1 MRNRNRRGKGMKL
14 KGPGVSQKHS
24 LRFVGSIV
32 ATFTAFLI
40 PSASLA
46 QTDWKK
52 QWDATVE
59 AGRKEG
65 EVVIYGPHNP
75 AYQQIWA
82 IFQKSYPEVKFNFVP
97 GKGSDH
103 AQRIVAERRAGKYL
117 ADLIMGGSSTY
128 AAFAPGTLEPL
139 KPLLILPDVNDSNN
153 WFDGRLHFADAQN
166 NAGLIISGEIGTR
179 RGSYNTK
186 LLDPKEVQSWWDLLK
201 PKFKGKLVT
210 FDPRVPGGGGE
221 TFMFFYYTPTL
232 GQTFITRL
240 LTETDILITRDLQQG
255 TDWLGQG
262 KVLFQIGSGQPVM
275 KANKQ
280 GLPVDLMPHAMK
292 EGDIMGGGSC
302 CLAVMSKAP
311 HPNAAK
317 LFVNWVLSREG
328 QSAWQ
333 KYTEVNSLRV
343 DIPKTDLPPDD
354 VPQKGVNYFMLNSA
368 KYNGMEGRK
377 ALHQIVEDALK
388 KAAKTK

>member
-1 MRNRNRRGKGMKL
+1 MRLEARGLNKIAVRQIAAL
-14 KGPGVSQKHS
+14 V
-24 LRFVGSIV
+24 LLNV
-32 ATFTAFLI
+32 ALLI
-40 PSASLA
+40 LPQASSA

-52 QWDATVE
+52 QWEATVE

-117 ADLIMGGSSTY
+117 ADLMMGGSSTY
-128 AAFAPGTLEPL
+128 ATFAPGTLEPL

-153 WFDGRLHFADAQN
+153 WFDGKFHFADAQN

-201 PKFKGKLVT
+201 PRFKGKLVT
-210 FDPRVPGGGGE
+210 FDPRVAGGGGE
-221 TFMFFYYTPTL
+221 TFMFFYYTPAL
-232 GQTFITRL
+232 GEKFITRI
-240 LTETDILITRDLQQG
+240 LTETDILMTRDLQQG
-255 TDWLGQG
+255 TDWLASG
-262 KVLFQIGSGQPVM
+262 KVVFQIGSGQPVM

-292 EGDIMGGGSC
+292 EGEIMGGGSC

-311 HPNAAK
+311 HPNAAR

-328 QSAWQ
+328 EIAWQ

-388 KAAKTK
+388 KVGKAK

>member
-1 MRNRNRRGKGMKL
+1 MKL
-14 KGPGVSQKHS
+14 KGPGVSQKRS

-32 ATFTAFLI
+32 ATLTAFLI

-103 AQRIVAERRAGKYL
+103 AQRIVAEHRAGKYL

-139 KPLLILPDVNDSNN
+139 KPLLILPDVSDSNN

-317 LFVNWVLSREG
+317 LFVNWVLSR
-328 QSAWQ
+328 
-333 KYTEVNSLRV
+333 
-343 DIPKTDLPPDD
+343 
-354 VPQKGVNYFMLNSA
+354 
-368 KYNGMEGRK
+368 
-377 ALHQIVEDALK
+377 
-388 KAAKTK
+388 

>member
-1 MRNRNRRGKGMKL
+1 MTHEARGLSKNAVRQICRL
-14 KGPGVSQKHS
+14 VLLNLALLVLPW
-24 LRFVGSIV
+24 
-32 ATFTAFLI
+32 
-40 PSASLA
+40 ASSA

-52 QWDATVE
+52 RWDATVE

-82 IFQKSYPEVKFNFVP
+82 IFQKTYPEVKFSFVP

-139 KPLLILPDVNDSNN
+139 KPLLILPDVNDANN

-186 LLDPKEVQSWWDLLK
+186 LLDPKEIHSWWDLLK
-201 PKFKGKLVT
+201 PRFKGKLVT
-210 FDPRVPGGGGE
+210 FDPRVAGGGGE
-221 TFMFFYYTPTL
+221 TFAFFYYTPSL
-232 GQTFITRL
+232 GQEFITRI

-262 KVLFQIGSGQPVM
+262 KVVFQIGSGQPVM
-275 KANKQ
+275 KAKKQ
-280 GLPVDLMPHAMK
+280 GLPVDLMPHALK

-328 QSAWQ
+328 QIAWQ

-343 DIPKTDLPPDD
+343 DVPKTDLPPDD

-388 KAAKTK
+388 KAGKAK

>member
-1 MRNRNRRGKGMKL
+1 MRLTMRSVALHVLVGCI
-14 KGPGVSQKHS
+14 S
-24 LRFVGSIV
+24 L
-32 ATFTAFLI
+32 
-40 PSASLA
+40 SALNAALGQS
-46 QTDWKK
+46 DWKK
-52 QWDATVE
+52 QWDATIE

-139 KPLLILPDVNDSNN
+139 KPLLILPDVNDSSN

-201 PKFKGKLVT
+201 PKFKGKLVA

-232 GQTFITRL
+232 GQNFITRI

-262 KVLFQIGSGQPVM
+262 KALFQIGSGQPVM

-302 CLAVMSKAP
+302 CLAILSKAP

-333 KYTEVNSLRV
+333 KYTEVNSLRM
-343 DIPKTDLPPDD
+343 DISKTDLPPDD

-368 KYNGMEGRK
+368 KYNGVEGRK

-388 KAAKTK
+388 KAGRAK